1 MPVLLF
7 QLVFWSHRVQSLP
20 ISQIMCIW
28 LKRLLLTSKKY
39 GSDVIFFF
47 SFFWK
52 GAHLMLYVSNKGGGD
67 TTGGIAYLSEVCN
80 NSNRNHRKQSIN
92 EYQSSAVATG
102 WVS

>member
-1 MPVLLF
+1 
-7 QLVFWSHRVQSLP
+7 
-20 ISQIMCIW
+20 
-28 LKRLLLTSKKY
+28 
-39 GSDVIFFF
+39 
-47 SFFWK
+47 
-52 GAHLMLYVSNKGGGD
+52 MLYVSNKGGGD